1 MNRRSFVAKKDLSV
15 VIMASSIDGV
25 DKNGMAEKQL
35 RSAAKAGIKRYRL
48 QHLKYDLF
56 KPIKPQVANFK
67 AQLADLAALN
77 KEIGIQGLQTR
88 LQGMAGLSHRRRRGQ
103 STCGQ
108 TRLTKVIQRYPYLYS
123 HRVRQWR

>member
-1 MNRRSFVAKKDLSV
+1 MNLRAFVAKKDLSV

-48 QHLKYDLF
+48 QHLKYDLS

-67 AQLADLAALN
+67 A
-77 KEIGIQGLQTR
+77 
-88 LQGMAGLSHRRRRGQ
+88 
-103 STCGQ
+103 
-108 TRLTKVIQRYPYLYS
+108 
-123 HRVRQWR
+123 